1 MQSIELV
8 VVGFVI
14 VFFIAITFYVAG
26 ALSSQPQAQQ
36 AELNVMAQQ
45 ILQRITTYSAYNLSQ
60 DVGVAN
66 PNAPGYLSDYA
77 IDYLAMA
84 SAQLSGYPV
93 CEIHPQGHNSE
104 LASTVGSTVYLVG
117 YGYVIP
123 NPIQGALNLTA
134 IARNFFGNSYNRYD
148 VEIQI
153 KPLVRMAI
161 CPYITVTVSGK
172 SVTFKNTGSPICRQF
187 YSAMGQSLTNGT
199 VYIVARGAASYPAG
213 KVVYTDY
220 YCTTSYCYQPP
231 YTASSTLVPL
241 GSGPIGGYY
250 YSYAVAQ
257 MPTYVS
263 FTQIVGDR
271 SSP

>member
-26 ALSSQPQAQQ
+26 ALSAQPQAQQ

-60 DVGVAN
+60 DVGVAD

-84 SAQLSGYPV
+84 SAQLSGYPACNV
-93 CEIHPQGHNSE
+93 WNTQST
-104 LASTVGSTVYLVG
+104 LASAVGSTVYMVG

-123 NPIQGALNLTA
+123 NLMQGALNLTA
-134 IARNFFGNSYNRYD
+134 IARSFFGNSYNRYD

-161 CPYITVTVSGK
+161 CPYVTVTGSTGT
-172 SVTFKNTGSPICRQF
+172 VTFKNTMSPICNQF

-220 YCTTSYCYQPP
+220 YCIASSTTSYCYPP

-263 FTQIVGDR
+263 
-271 SSP
+271 